1 MYYGGS
7 FSPPREPPK
16 KKRVIPRRG
25 PTATTMAGGDVKE
38 GTSSPRTVVV
48 ERGFGGVEIPKLT
61 KTNYREWALEVQC
74 NLEGMELWDAVEG
87 GNAERGKDRRAL
99 AVILRGVPP
108 EMKSGLVAKK
118 TVKEAWEAIK
128 SLRVGDT
135 RVQEAKAQHLLKQ
148 FENAAFKD
156 GEAIDDFAVRIGS
169 IAAELR
175 ELGEDMEDERVV
187 KKMLRVVPSRFNQI
201 ACSIEMFADFKK
213 MSLEELVGR
222 LRVAEERCGGVE
234 LGGERTGQLLLTEE
248 QWEARRRQRR
258 NKDRARAGDAQNGR
272 GGGRGGDND
281 DDGSNSTYSEYG
293 EGKSKNK
300 KGKCYNCG
308 ERGHF
313 SHECPKK
320 KQEEALLAKADN
332 EATLL

>member
-1 MYYGGS
+1 
-7 FSPPREPPK
+7 
-16 KKRVIPRRG
+16 
-25 PTATTMAGGDVKE
+25 MAGGDEKGE
-38 GTSSPRTVVV
+38 ASSPRTVVV
-48 ERGFGGVEIPKLT
+48 ERGFGGIEIPKLT

-135 RVQEAKAQHLLKQ
+135 CVQEAKAQHLLKQ

-187 KKMLRVVPSRFNQI
+187 KKMLRVVPSWFNQI

-222 LRVAEERCGGVE
+222 LCVVEERCGGVE

-308 ERGHF
+308 KRGHF
-313 SHECPKK
+313 SHECSKK

>member
-1 MYYGGS
+1 
-7 FSPPREPPK
+7 
-16 KKRVIPRRG
+16 
-25 PTATTMAGGDVKE
+25 
-38 GTSSPRTVVV
+38 
-48 ERGFGGVEIPKLT
+48 
-61 KTNYREWALEVQC
+61 
-74 NLEGMELWDAVEG
+74 
-87 GNAERGKDRRAL
+87 
-99 AVILRGVPP
+99 
-108 EMKSGLVAKK
+108 MKSGLAAKE
-118 TVKEAWEAIK
+118 TAKEAWAAVK
-128 SLRVGDT
+128 SLRMGDT

-258 NKDRARAGDAQNGR
+258 NKDRAHAGDAQNGR
-272 GGGRGGDND
+272 GGGRGGDD
-281 DDGSNSTYSEYG
+281 DDGRSSVSSDA
-293 EGKSKNK
+293 SKHRRSSG
-300 KGKCYNCG
+300 KGKCFNCG
-308 ERGHF
+308 VRGHF
-313 SHECPKK
+313 SRECPKPRK
-320 KQEEALLAKADN
+320 EEALFANAD
-332 EATLL
+332 EGLTLL

>member
-1 MYYGGS
+1 
-7 FSPPREPPK
+7 
-16 KKRVIPRRG
+16 
-25 PTATTMAGGDVKE
+25 MAGGDEKGE
-38 GTSSPRTVVV
+38 ASSPRTVVV

-148 FENAAFKD
+148 FENTAFKD

-187 KKMLRVVPSRFNQI
+187 KKMLRVVPSRFNQV
-201 ACSIEMFADFKK
+201 ACSIEMFVDFKK

-222 LRVAEERCGGVE
+222 LRVAEERCGGGE

-272 GGGRGGDND
+272 GGGRD
-281 DDGSNSTYSEYG
+281 DDDARSATSSGSG
-293 EGKSKNK
+293 
-300 KGKCYNCG
+300 
-308 ERGHF
+308 RGGSRF
-313 SHECPKK
+313 RG
-320 KQEEALLAKADN
+320 
-332 EATLL
+332 

>member
-1 MYYGGS
+1 
-7 FSPPREPPK
+7 
-16 KKRVIPRRG
+16 
-25 PTATTMAGGDVKE
+25 MAHGDEKGE
-38 GTSSPRTVVV
+38 ASSPRTVVV
-48 ERGFGGVEIPKLT
+48 ERGFGGVDIPKLT
-61 KTNYREWALEVQC
+61 KTNYREWALEVQV

-108 EMKSGLVAKK
+108 EMKPGLVVKK

-156 GEAIDDFAVRIGS
+156 GEAIDDFAVRISS

-213 MSLEELVGR
+213 MSLEELGGR
-222 LRVAEERCGGVE
+222 LRVAEERCGGVV
-234 LGGERTGQLLLTEE
+234 LGGEHTGQLLLTEE

-258 NKDRARAGDAQNGR
+258 NKDSARTGDARNSR

-281 DDGSNSTYSEYG
+281 DDGSSSTYSEYG
-293 EGKSKNK
+293 ERKSKNK

-320 KQEEALLAKADN
+320 KQEEALLATADD
-332 EATLL
+332 ERPLM

>member
-1 MYYGGS
+1 
-7 FSPPREPPK
+7 
-16 KKRVIPRRG
+16 
-25 PTATTMAGGDVKE
+25 MAGGDEKGD

-48 ERGFGGVEIPKLT
+48 ERVFGGAEIPKLT
-61 KTNYREWALEVQC
+61 KTNYRKWALEMQV
-74 NLEGMELWDAVEG
+74 NLEGMELWDAVET

-108 EMKSGLVAKK
+108 EVKSGLAAKQ
-118 TVKEAWEAIK
+118 TAKEAWAVVK
-128 SLRVGDT
+128 SLQMGDT

-156 GEAIDDFAVRIGS
+156 GEAINDFAVRIGS
-169 IAAELR
+169 IAAELH

-248 QWEARRRQRR
+248 
-258 NKDRARAGDAQNGR
+258 
-272 GGGRGGDND
+272 
-281 DDGSNSTYSEYG
+281 
-293 EGKSKNK
+293 
-300 KGKCYNCG
+300 
-308 ERGHF
+308 
-313 SHECPKK
+313 
-320 KQEEALLAKADN
+320 
-332 EATLL
+332 

>member
-1 MYYGGS
+1 M
-7 FSPPREPPK
+7 
-16 KKRVIPRRG
+16 
-25 PTATTMAGGDVKE
+25 
-38 GTSSPRTVVV
+38 
-48 ERGFGGVEIPKLT
+48 
-61 KTNYREWALEVQC
+61 NYREWALEVQC

-99 AVILRGVPP
+99 AVILRGVTP
-108 EMKSGLVAKK
+108 EMKSGLVTKK

-175 ELGEDMEDERVV
+175 ELGEDMEDERVI
-187 KKMLRVVPSRFNQI
+187 KKMLRVVPSRFNQV
-201 ACSIEMFADFKK
+201 ACSIEMFVDFKK

-222 LRVAEERCGGVE
+222 LRVAEERCGGGE

-272 GGGRGGDND
+272 GGGRD
-281 DDGSNSTYSEYG
+281 DDARSTTSLGSGRGGSRFRG
-293 EGKSKNK
+293 R
-300 KGKCYNCG
+300 CYECG
-308 ERGHF
+308 ERGHMGKD
-313 SHECPKK
+313 CRGKK
-320 KQEEALLAKADN
+320 KETALLADVDN
-332 EATLL
+332 EQTLM

>member
-1 MYYGGS
+1 
-7 FSPPREPPK
+7 
-16 KKRVIPRRG
+16 
-25 PTATTMAGGDVKE
+25 
-38 GTSSPRTVVV
+38 
-48 ERGFGGVEIPKLT
+48 
-61 KTNYREWALEVQC
+61 
-74 NLEGMELWDAVEG
+74 
-87 GNAERGKDRRAL
+87 
-99 AVILRGVPP
+99 
-108 EMKSGLVAKK
+108 
-118 TVKEAWEAIK
+118 
-128 SLRVGDT
+128 
-135 RVQEAKAQHLLKQ
+135 
-148 FENAAFKD
+148 
-156 GEAIDDFAVRIGS
+156 VRIGS

-248 QWEARRRQRR
+248 QWEAHRRQRR

-308 ERGHF
+308 ERGHL

>member
-187 KKMLRVVPSRFNQI
+187 KKMLRVVPSRFNQV
-201 ACSIEMFADFKK
+201 ACSIEMFVDFKK

-222 LRVAEERCGGVE
+222 LRVAEERCGGGE

-248 QWEARRRQRR
+248 QWEARCRQRR

-272 GGGRGGDND
+272 GGGRDND
-281 DDGSNSTYSEYG
+281 DDARSTTSSGSGRGGSRFRG
-293 EGKSKNK
+293 R
-300 KGKCYNCG
+300 CYECG
-308 ERGHF
+308 ERGHMGKD
-313 SHECPKK
+313 CRGKK
-320 KQEEALLAKADN
+320 KETALLADVDN
-332 EATLL
+332 EQTLM